1 MPGAR
6 LALCLFAVFLQ
17 LVAGLGAQSVVVY
30 HTSDVHGWY
39 SSRRVTGPTPGDSR
53 ILGGYAALS
62 ALVKKETRPYILLD
76 SGDLFQGTPE
86 GNFSKGMASIDLMN
100 AVGYRAL
107 ALGNHEYDY
116 GEHNLRRLAGA
127 ARFPFLAAN
136 VRAKETGLLPDYA
149 RPYVIV
155 ELGGRQLGILG
166 LANSATPTQ
175 TVRANVEG
183 LEFQPE
189 LSTAER
195 LVPEIRKLGVD
206 ALVLLVHGGIS
217 DSLAVKRVR
226 VSRNQDP
233 GLPPDTLAIARAV
246 PGIDIILG
254 GHYHTGLEEGF
265 RDPVSGTLIVE
276 SYHTLASTSRVELE
290 FDEQS
295 GRLRSAASR
304 LIDLDVSL
312 IGEDEAV
319 LRVLRPYQERVAQ
332 AMGQP
337 VGEAADDFDQPALG
351 ALINEIMCEASGADI
366 AVQNPGGI
374 RTEMRKGPLT
384 MADIYRVMPFDN
396 TLVTVELTGREI
408 VELLRRTPLYVS
420 GITARWK
427 ADTRGNATEVEVR
440 MNGRQLD
447 QTHTYRV
454 ATNNYLAS
462 GASAVLTN
470 GANKKD
476 TGLVIRDL
484 IVKEVREKSPVRRP
498 PANRIT
504 RLPSSK
510 RH

>member
-1 MPGAR
+1 MSGAR
-6 LALCLFAVFLQ
+6 SIVCALVVSLL
-17 LVAGLGAQSVVVY
+17 LITGLLGQSVVIY
-30 HTSDVHGWY
+30 HTSDIHGWY
-39 SSRRVTGPTPGDSR
+39 TSRRVSGPEPGASR
-53 ILGGYAALS
+53 VLGGYAALA
-62 ALVKKETRPYILLD
+62 ALVKKEALPNILLD

-86 GNFSKGMASIDLMN
+86 GNFSKGMASVDLMN
-100 AVGYRAL
+100 LVGYRAL

-116 GEHNLRRLAGA
+116 GEQNLRRLAGA
-127 ARFPFLAAN
+127 ARFALLAAN
-136 VRAKETGLLPDYA
+136 IRVKETGLLPDYI
-149 RPYVIV
+149 RPYVIIEV
-155 ELGGRQLGILG
+155 GGRKLGILG
-166 LANSATPTQ
+166 LANSTTPTQ

-189 LSTAER
+189 LSTAAR
-195 LVPEIRKLGVD
+195 LVPEIRRHGVD

-217 DSLAVKRVR
+217 DSLSVKRLR
-226 VSRNQDP
+226 VSRDQDP

-246 PGIDIILG
+246 PGIDVILG

-276 SYHTLASTSRVELE
+276 SYQTLASTSRVELE

-304 LIDLDVSL
+304 LIDLDVSQT
-312 IGEDEAV
+312 GEDEAV
-319 LRVLRPYQERVAQ
+319 LQVLRPYQERVQ
-332 AMGQP
+332 QVMGQQI
-337 VGEAADDFDQPALG
+337 GEAADDLDQPALG
-351 ALINEIMCEASGADI
+351 SFINEIMCRAAGAEI

-374 RTEMRKGPLT
+374 RTELHKGTLT

-396 TLVTVELTGREI
+396 TLITVELTGRQI
-408 VELLRRTPLYVS
+408 VELLRQTPLYVS
-420 GITARWK
+420 GISASWRAEAGGSVT
-427 ADTRGNATEVEVR
+427 GVEVR

-447 QTHTYRV
+447 PGRTYMV
-454 ATNNYLAS
+454 ATNNYLAF
-462 GASAVLTN
+462 GASEILTD

-498 PANRIT
+498 PAERIN